1 MLYVYRF
8 TRVEELLKG
17 AELQLNS
24 QSIVEDIRADTV
36 RELIINCA
44 AESSFCISCTMQ
56 LFVLLAVCIVL
67 LVQPVCAF
75 IQVASTVLRPIAVR
89 ASAAAPD
96 RETDVVVIGSGIGG
110 LSAATLSARYGLAT
124 EVFEAHYHPG
134 GVAHAFEEKGFKFDA
149 GNAALHP
156 NSLQHCMQGSNW
168 MRNFETEPAC
178 LTGARLQA
186 LRYGLE
192 CTNQARIR

>member
-1 MLYVYRF
+1 MR
-8 TRVEELLKG
+8 G
-17 AELQLNS
+17 
-24 QSIVEDIRADTV
+24 VEDIRADTV
-36 RELIINCA
+36 RELILA
-44 AESSFCISCTMQ
+44 PAESSSCISCTMQ
-56 LFVLLAVCIVL
+56 LLMLIAVCIVL
-67 LVQPVCAF
+67 LIQPVCAF
-75 IQVASTVLRPIAVR
+75 IQVASTVLRPIAVK
-89 ASAAAPD
+89 AGAVAVKTGATAAD

-168 MRNFETEPAC
+168 MRNFETEPAY
-178 LTGARLQA
+178 LTNARLQA
-186 LRYGLE
+186 LRFGLE
-192 CTNQARIR
+192 CMNQAQIR